1 MKATCPRR
9 RDLAVASALL
19 SMACSCT
26 SIEVEPLPQGVSEVA
41 IVRNDKVLVEDFVP
55 VMRAALEARGI
66 RTQVVTEE
74 PASGGGVTAT
84 YTALRSWDFTPYLS
98 TADVWFRRDGRQIA
112 RLHYH
117 LVGKGGLSMA
127 KWDGTEAK
135 LTPAY
140 DELLEAYERVD
151 PGR

>member
-55 VMRAALEARGI
+55 VMRAALGALDWKGCKVSTSGVERARG
-66 RTQVVTEE
+66 
-74 PASGGGVTAT
+74 PAPPRFRCARHDECLKRACAT
-84 YTALRSWDFTPYLS
+84 TDGFQLHRSRF
-98 TADVWFRRDGRQIA
+98 
-112 RLHYH
+112 
-117 LVGKGGLSMA
+117 GK
-127 KWDGTEAK
+127 
-135 LTPAY
+135 P
-140 DELLEAYERVD
+140 
-151 PGR
+151 

>member
-1 MKATCPRR
+1 MQATCPRR
-9 RDLAVASALL
+9 RELAVASALL
-19 SMACSCT
+19 SIACSCT
-26 SIEVEPLPQGVSEVA
+26 SIEVEPLPEGVSEVA
-41 IVRNDKVLVEDFVP
+41 IVRNEKVLVEDFVP

-66 RTQVVTEE
+66 RTQVVSEE
-74 PASGGGVTAT
+74 SAAGGGVTAT

-98 TADVWFRRDGRQIA
+98 SADVWFRRDGLQIA
-112 RLHYH
+112 HLHYH

-127 KWDGTEAK
+127 KWDSTESK

-151 PGR
+151 SGR

>member
-1 MKATCPRR
+1 MT
-9 RDLAVASALL
+9 
-19 SMACSCT
+19 CSCT
-26 SIEVEPLPQGVSEVA
+26 SIEVEPLPEGVSEVA

-66 RTQVVTEE
+66 HTLVVTEE
-74 PASGGGVTAT
+74 SVSGGSVTAT
-84 YTALRSWDFTPYLS
+84 YTALRSWDFAPYLS

-127 KWDGTEAK
+127 K
-135 LTPAY
+135 
-140 DELLEAYERVD
+140 
-151 PGR
+151 